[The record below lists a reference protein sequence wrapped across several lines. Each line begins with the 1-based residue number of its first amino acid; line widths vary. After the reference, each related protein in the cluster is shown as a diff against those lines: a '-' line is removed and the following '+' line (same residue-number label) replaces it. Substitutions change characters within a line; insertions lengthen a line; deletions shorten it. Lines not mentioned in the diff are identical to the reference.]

1 MGIRCGIFRELK
13 DLNYLL
19 AGEVE
24 AWETWIYLCGV
35 SVCGVYVMHEDI
47 ATSAKINQEN
57 IILNAAALASQ
68 LLASLTN
75 NPGKLRFS

>member
-1 MGIRCGIFRELK
+1 M
-13 DLNYLL
+13 NYLL

-24 AWETWIYLCGV
+24 AWETWIYLHGV
-35 SVCGVYVMHEDI
+35 SVCGVYVTHEDT

-57 IILNAAALASQ
+57 IILNAVALASQ